1 MARLEHTL
9 VEEQHC
15 VRRHD
20 AFELHALCAGG
31 PAAQRLAMY
40 EVAGSPSGKL
50 SQTHPQQFRH
60 IRSAYQVK
68 VQVANALGTSMAN
81 QAPAA
86 TRNKNLEL
94 SSKTMAGSRYVSVR
108 GLEVLLCARVAR
120 CERCSCK
127 RSSMPRSRDDAVPV
141 SCQPVMHT
149 VRLTPQQDLQWGSG
163 NSRMGC
169 KASPCT
175 TTNLKNFPLSCE
187 TASACLKQT
196 RHGALM
202 ARQFRFQPLTL
213 RAAKGLLSRQT
224 RLYNRGTSSSGTAC
238 YW

>member
-1 MARLEHTL
+1 M
-9 VEEQHC
+9 C
-15 VRRHD
+15 
-20 AFELHALCAGG
+20 
-31 PAAQRLAMY
+31 
-40 EVAGSPSGKL
+40 L
-50 SQTHPQQFRH
+50 S
-60 IRSAYQVK
+60 AV
-68 VQVANALGTSMAN
+68 
-81 QAPAA
+81 
-86 TRNKNLEL
+86 
-94 SSKTMAGSRYVSVR
+94 SRYVC
-108 GLEVLLCARVAR
+108 VLGWPGVNAALASDQACR
-120 CERCSCK
+120 E
-127 RSSMPRSRDDAVPV
+127 DAVPV
-141 SCQPVMHT
+141 SCQPVIHT